1 MKDKNKGNSDQ
12 IGGRKELG
20 VEEGETIIRI
30 YYVRKNS
37 VSNKR
42 KKCYNEFFLVMEQ
55 VFIESGSTGKVI
67 RGDNNMGILLQ

>member
-42 KKCYNEFFLVMEQ
+42 KKCYNEFF
-55 VFIESGSTGKVI
+55 SCHGTGIHRKWKY
-67 RGDNNMGILLQ
+67 RKSYQRRQ